1 MPANPNWARWVF
13 ASVATYLKQVAL
25 EAELT
30 AIVEGLDDRT
40 TEFMEA
46 PDRCEIRITGPFTR
60 EASHNY
66 FYVEVV
72 VNVLF
77 VSHYEEQKNQYA
89 IIQKM
94 GVFQEAMDGPI
105 AVYQY
110 GNEPGDD
117 EHSLVGC
124 LKPVQGRNDT
134 IRVLHFGQVDPTDR
148 LKQSMVDARYRM
160 ELFTNQ

>member
-1 MPANPNWARWVF
+1 MSANSNWARWVF
-13 ASVATYLKQVAL
+13 ASVASYLKQVAQ
-25 EAELT
+25 EANL
-30 AIVEGLDDRT
+30 AALVEGLDERT

-46 PDRCEIRITGPFTR
+46 TDRCEIRITGPFTR

-77 VSHYEEQKNQYA
+77 VSRYEEQKNQYA

-94 GVFQEAMDGPI
+94 GVFQEAMDGAI
-105 AVYQY
+105 AVYRHGHQ
-110 GNEPGDD
+110 PGDD
-117 EHSLVGC
+117 EHALVGC
-124 LKPVQGRNDT
+124 LSPVQGRNDA

>member
-13 ASVATYLKQVAL
+13 ASVATYLKEVAR
-25 EAELT
+25 EAGIA
-30 AIVEGLDDRT
+30 AIVEGLDNRT

-77 VSHYEEQKNQYA
+77 VSHYEEPKNQYA

-94 GVFQEAMDGPI
+94 GVFQGAMDGPI

-110 GNEPGDD
+110 GNQPSDD
-117 EHSLVGC
+117 ETRWSAASSRSKAATTPSGFCTLA
-124 LKPVQGRNDT
+124 RS
-134 IRVLHFGQVDPTDR
+134 IRPT
-148 LKQSMVDARYRM
+148 A
-160 ELFTNQ
+160 